1 MNNFSPPA
9 AQAHVLQHRAALK
22 ARTNPLDQQ
31 RQAYLKMPRLRA
43 AAYRRSSSS
52 APLAPVSVTVPRTT
66 AATLKVVSRSSVSSS
81 GAPGEMCIMLV
92 MAAASVV
99 TGK

>member
-1 MNNFSPPA
+1 
-9 AQAHVLQHRAALK
+9 
-22 ARTNPLDQQ
+22 
-31 RQAYLKMPRLRA
+31 
-43 AAYRRSSSS
+43 
-52 APLAPVSVTVPRTT
+52 
-66 AATLKVVSRSSVSSS
+66 VVSRSSVSSS